1 MRSDTRTIFIVK
13 NSFLEVV
20 SLSSRNY
27 LGTSM
32 FSKFF
37 AANGKTGCAGWT
49 GSRKAKMFFLS
60 VPCQNFYDDVKY
72 G

>member
-37 AANGKTGCAGWT
+37 AANEKTGLR
-49 GSRKAKMFFLS
+49 GSDWFAQGENVFPFRALPKLL
-60 VPCQNFYDDVKY
+60 
-72 G
+72 

>member
-1 MRSDTRTIFIVK
+1 MRSDPRTICIVK
-13 NSFLEVV
+13 NSFLEVD
-20 SLSSRNY
+20 SSSSRNY
-27 LGTSM
+27 LGTSI

-37 AANGKTGCAGWT
+37 AANGKAGCVGWT